1 MSPER
6 IYRLTE
12 RGRQCLSRWPDRLA
26 KYQEMLED
34 LLRRAKESV
43 EVTETV

>member
-6 IYRLTE
+6 IYRLTA
-12 RGRQCLSRWPDRLA
+12 RGRQCLPRWPDRLA

-34 LLRRAKESV
+34 LLTRAKESI
-43 EVTETV
+43 EVTETL